1 MTKLPISAVVVS
13 CDEGYLLPTCLTSIV
28 FCKEI
33 IVVGLESTD
42 NTTEIALQHSAKV
55 VHHSKVPVV
64 EHIRKWIIDKVSFD
78 WVLFVDPDEVYNA
91 PLQEAIIKE
100 FHSLPPEAGCIELPI
115 QFLFRSVQLKG
126 GVWGG
131 QQFRGALRHRSR
143 NRFSHHVHEDIS
155 LQPGFLPHRIIHK
168 GAFIEHFWMQSYT
181 QLFEKHRR
189 YLKEEGRKM
198 FEKGKRY
205 SPFQHLYHGLNAFR
219 HSFFLKKGYKD
230 GLTGLFLS
238 FFWCWYISG
247 CWFSLWQYERRRK

>member
-1 MTKLPISAVVVS
+1 MHKLPISAVIVS
-13 CDEGYLLPTCLTSIV
+13 FNEGHLLNDCLTSIP
-28 FCKEI
+28 FCEEI
-33 IVVGLESTD
+33 ILVDLESTD
-42 NTTEIALQHSAKV
+42 NTIEIA
-55 VHHSKVPVV
+55 SKHPVRIIRHARVPIV
-64 EHIRKWIIDKVSFD
+64 EHIRKRIIDKVAFD
-78 WVLFVDPDEVYNA
+78 WILFVDPDEVYTA
-91 PLQEAIIKE
+91 PLQKAIIAE
-100 FHSLPPEAGCIELPI
+100 FNSFPSDAGSIELPI
-115 QFLFRSVQLKG
+115 QFLFRSAPLRG
-126 GVWGG
+126 GIWGG
-131 QQFRGALRHRSR
+131 QQFRGALKHRSR
-143 NRFSHHVHEDIS
+143 NLFSHHVHEDIS